1 MSNFIRSLKRLEI
14 EEKILNIGSAFAL
27 IGVFMPWF
35 GGEWFGEVTTWSGL
49 GFYTSFAGLLIFLS
63 HAFVLSLTI
72 LPLLG
77 YQIIKSSSRDMIR
90 MIVGLECV
98 LLVIIVWSV
107 LTNIAFDRAQMEI
120 RFGLYLS
127 LVGSIIVSLYAFLK
141 LQQQK
146 KRNVQEF
153 FHHPEDENTDISQ
166 IEGEGSKDE
175 PVDTKLPPPPPP
187 PPPPLP
193 EEPKLF

>member
-14 EEKILNIGSAFAL
+14 EEKILNIGSTFAL

-35 GGEWFGEVTTWSGL
+35 GGEWFGEVTTWSGF

-63 HAFVLSLTI
+63 HTFVLALTV

-77 YQIIKSSSRDMIR
+77 YQVIKTSFRDTIR
-90 MIVGLECV
+90 MIVGLECI
-98 LLVIIVWSV
+98 LLVIVVWSV

-141 LQQQK
+141 LQQEK

-153 FHHPEDENTDISQ
+153 FHHPEDGDADIQ
-166 IEGEGSKDE
+166 PIRGEESKNDDVGE
-175 PVDTKLPPPPPP
+175 DIPPPPPP
-187 PPPPLP
+187 PPPAKP